1 MLVVT
6 QLVITRVLDMP
17 YDYINFSC
25 TLSSTPGIY
34 ADLIACE
41 NAVEDGTAKSVLIL
55 TPLWSAT
62 KKASLPLLT
71 NKLGDGYQQIVFKG
85 FNQINEEWSITS
97 PVLVGTQVDQLLNQL
112 RQLSSTSFLWSP
124 NNGVIDYQ
132 EFTCNEWQKIRL
144 GVNQYQITTTFKLT
158 SSIVTPPEP
167 YVATVFL
174 GGRSL
179 FGSLIN

>member
-1 MLVVT
+1 
-6 QLVITRVLDMP
+6 MP

-25 TLSSTPGIY
+25 TLSNNPGIY
-34 ADLIACE
+34 ADLTACE
-41 NAVEDGTAKSVLIL
+41 NAVEDGTVKSVLIL

-71 NKLGDGYQQIVFKG
+71 NKLGDGYQQIVFKS

-97 PVLVGTQVDQLLNQL
+97 PVLFETQVDQLLNQL

-132 EFTCNEWQKIRL
+132 EFTCSEWQKIRL
-144 GVNQYQITTTFKLT
+144 GVNKCQVTTTFKLT
-158 SSIVTPPEP
+158 NPITTSPSPS
-167 YVATVFL
+167 VATVFL
-174 GGRSL
+174 AGRTL

>member
-1 MLVVT
+1 MT
-6 QLVITRVLDMP
+6 D

-25 TLSSTPGIY
+25 TLSSVYGTPGLY
-34 ADLIACE
+34 TDLAACE
-41 NAVEDGTAKSVLIL
+41 NAVEDGIAKSVLIL

-85 FNQINEEWSITS
+85 FNQISEEWSITS

-132 EFTCNEWQKIRL
+132 EFDCNEWQKIQL

-158 SSIVTPPEP
+158 SSIVTSPEP

-179 FGSLIN
+179 FGSLIS

>member
-1 MLVVT
+1 
-6 QLVITRVLDMP
+6 MP

-34 ADLIACE
+34 ADLTACE
-41 NAVEDGTAKSVLIL
+41 NAVEDDAVKAVLIL

-71 NKLGDGYQQIVFKG
+71 NRLGDGYQQIVFQG

-97 PVLVGTQVDQLLNQL
+97 PVLIGTQVDQLLNQL